1 MDAVERGRAGTG
13 VRTVGP
19 GPRDGVVRDGT
30 LGVVAVPEGWVHV
43 PPGDA
48 AVTRRIKAAGEA
60 WVVEEMRGRKR
71 FSRGLWAPSAT
82 VDKVRRAVESEKS
95 HPDYAKKLEAGRA
108 RREREQ
114 GEYVVEFTRHV
125 LAFLA
130 FAPVHGTLAETLARR
145 VAEHATP
152 VGSGTVART
161 ERIPVAE
168 RAEAAVIAWMR
179 HQTTAYDTMSIARV
193 KGRRREVRREL
204 AERSRSLLARYRR
217 GEAVAADCPLMQA
230 LEHEPK
236 PIENSRT
243 RAPTVRHA
251 AVAARLATR
260 SESRNAAVPS
270 HEQRAEGGLSGGLP
284 HDEERTAEPVKTPL
298 VASRVARAAVVQT
311 ATRSGPVARPEDDD
325 ADEGR
330 RARMEAVRMRMQARA
345 AAPRGPTKSR

>member
-1 MDAVERGRAGTG
+1 MGAGERGDAGRG

-19 GPRDGVVRDGT
+19 GPRDGFVRDGT

-71 FSRGLWAPSAT
+71 FSRGLWAPLAT

-95 HPDYAKKLEAGRA
+95 HPDYARKLEAGRA

-114 GEYVVEFTRHV
+114 GAYVVEFTRHV

-130 FAPVHGTLAETLARR
+130 FAPVHRALAERLARR

-204 AERSRSLLARYRR
+204 AERSRGLLARYRR
-217 GEAVAADCPLMQA
+217 GEEATADCPLLQA

-236 PIENSRT
+236 TVENARVK
-243 RAPTVRHA
+243 APTVRHA
-251 AVAARLATR
+251 AVAARLAAR
-260 SESRNAAVPS
+260 LSEGHVGDTSPREASAEEGLQAESVAV
-270 HEQRAEGGLSGGLP
+270 R
-284 HDEERTAEPVKTPL
+284 
-298 VASRVARAAVVQT
+298 ARAVGTPKGASEPTRPRAVVER
-311 ATRSGPVARPEDDD
+311 AVRSASNALDGDD
-325 ADEGR
+325 ADEAR

-345 AAPRGPTKSR
+345 AGPRTSTKAR